1 MNIKNAMLKQ
11 MALFLIISIFE
22 KDYCVFQNTFYL
34 DSFIMWFQMEELI
47 KNEIEYFMLLKKL
60 KECKMIIFPSD
71 FKKTINW

>member
-1 MNIKNAMLKQ
+1 
-11 MALFLIISIFE
+11 
-22 KDYCVFQNTFYL
+22 
-34 DSFIMWFQMEELI
+34 MEELI